1 MENRIYNF
9 NPGPAMQPLEVLQEA
24 QAEFLLSKLKE
35 EFGNEFLT
43 SVYNNSV
50 VIAYEYDD
58 KGIVRK
64 TNRSV
69 KKHTTKV
76 VWERKEEGK
85 ISIEEA
91 QKLKQIKKEISK
103 LKKNISN
110 RLVAKENGQYD
121 GMEELFTKSHNS
133 DEKSLK
139 EFENMLNGV
148 IK

>member
-1 MENRIYNF
+1 MELV
-9 NPGPAMQPLEVLQEA
+9 QVSLENLIKTNNGLFKSEA

-43 SVYNNSV
+43 SIYNNSV
-50 VIAYEYDD
+50 IITYEYDE

-91 QKLKQIKKEISK
+91 QKLKQIKREISK

-139 EFENMLNGV
+139 EFENMLNDM